1 MADFQPDQ
9 AVLLFQAL
17 LPQIKRE
24 HRTTTKVIRA
34 VPVEQGGYKPHP
46 ESMSAFELSWHVVSA
61 EIFFLAGAVAGEL
74 SKGQPRPESVRD
86 SAGVADWYTENFA
99 RWFEEA
105 RNLDGERLV
114 RRISFHGYDQSALG
128 WLQFMVSHS
137 IHHRGQLT
145 VYLRPMG
152 GRVPAMHE

>member
-1 MADFQPDQ
+1 MPDFQPDQ

-24 HRTTTKVIRA
+24 HKTTTKVIRA

-46 ESMSAFELSWHVVSA
+46 ESMSAFELAWHVASA
-61 EIFFLAGAVAGEL
+61 EIFFLAGSVAGEF
-74 SKGQPRPESVRD
+74 SKGEARPESVQD
-86 SAGVADWYTENFA
+86 SAGVADWYAENFA
-99 RWFEEA
+99 RWFEEV
-105 RNLDGERLV
+105 RNLDGARLV
-114 RRISFHGYDQSALG
+114 RRISFHGYDEAALG